1 MKLKPSLLQL
11 TVVIMT
17 LSLISS
23 CTATPETSQ
32 QDCINPKNPQQTQQN
47 NCPPNSNSG
56 NSSGSSGRY
65 IYRNSTGTSPSRIGD
80 THTSPSKSG
89 RGGFGSFGR
98 SGGGRGGG

>member
-11 TVVIMT
+11 TVVIMS

-32 QDCINPKNPQQTQQN
+32 QDCNPQQAQQN
-47 NCPPNSNSG
+47 NCPPNNNSNR
-56 NSSGSSGRY
+56 SGSGGGRY